1 MLCNFLYISSR
12 LGRFPKQTIVS
23 VGNIQFNNAILTF
36 VEVLEPAKA
45 TDPAMFPSVLLVD
58 MVGLN
63 GCDY

>member
-1 MLCNFLYISSR
+1 MHSHVRF
-12 LGRFPKQTIVS
+12 GRFPPTDNCNSRDV
-23 VGNIQFNNAILTF
+23 QFNNVILTF
-36 VEVLEPAKA
+36 VEVLEPAKV